1 MLDFK
6 CLGNREN
13 IKEYDVIVCGGGPA
27 GVSAA
32 ISAAR
37 VGAKTLVVER
47 NSCLGGIW
55 TAGLLT
61 WILDLIFQLPV
72 LKTANTFFGLIFGIL
87 AAILLAWVL
96 SAMSVTLVRAMASV
110 APEYFS
116 ESVIENSVVLRFFS
130 NNQFQTIVAYLT
142 R

>member
-13 IKEYDVIVCGGGPA
+13 TKEYDVIVCGGGPA

-47 NSCLGGIW
+47 NSCLDGIW

-61 WILDLIFQLPV
+61 WILDIKNKSHQ
-72 LKTANTFFGLIFGIL
+72 GIL
-87 AAILLAWVL
+87 KEMFTEL
-96 SAMSVTLVRAMASV
+96 SEIGAGRFISNGLK
-110 APEYFS
+110 FS
-116 ESVIENSVVLRFFS
+116 CDVE
-130 NNQFQTIVAYLT
+130 
-142 R
+142 